1 MHSLPKVLLVDDN
14 ADSIV
19 ALTAILDLPDREL
32 MSAQS
37 GRDALRLILDHDF
50 AAIVM
55 DVKMPEMDGFE
66 TATVI
71 RSRKRSENTPILFL
85 TGFRDDAHLVR
96 GYGLQAVDFL
106 FKPIAAEVL
115 SSKIATFVALA
126 NNAALLQKQAA
137 EIQALNEELER
148 KVQERTEA
156 LRGAIEDAK
165 AARIEADAANQ
176 AKTRFVAQLT
186 HELRTPLNAVI
197 GYTEILEE
205 EMTDRDLT
213 DLLPDVRK
221 LHHAAD
227 HLASLI
233 NEVLDLSKIEA
244 GKMDLS
250 IRKFAVGAVLNDVV
264 ATAQPLMA
272 RNQNQLKVSYS
283 QAAAVMSSDPVKL
296 RQVLL
301 NLLSN
306 AAKFTKN
313 GMVSLVVYES
323 GRTMQFRVRDTGI
336 GMTRNQIEKLFLP
349 FSQVHD
355 SHQAGGTG
363 LGLVI
368 SQHFCRLLGGDLTV
382 ESEAGV
388 GSVFTVSLPA
398 NFSQQAQAAGLS

>member
-1 MHSLPKVLLVDDN
+1 MSNPPKVLLVDDN

-19 ALTAILDLPDREL
+19 ALTAILEAPGREL
-32 MSAQS
+32 MAARS
-37 GRDALRLILDHDF
+37 GRDALRLVLDHDF

-85 TGFRDDAHLVR
+85 TGFRDDAHLIR
-96 GYGLQAVDFL
+96 GYGLKAVDFL

-126 NNAALLQKQAA
+126 ATNALLQQQAI
-137 EIQALNEELER
+137 EIRALNEELER
-148 KVQERTEA
+148 KVEERTVA
-156 LRGAIEDAK
+156 LRQAIEDAK
-165 AARIEADAANQ
+165 AARVEADSANQ
-176 AKTRFVAQLT
+176 AKSRFLAQLT

-205 EMTDRDLT
+205 EMTGRDLT
-213 DLLPDVRK
+213 DLLSDARK
-221 LHHAAD
+221 LHQAAD

-250 IRKFAVGAVLNDVV
+250 IRKFAVGAVVDDVL

-272 RNQNQLKVSYS
+272 RNGNQLRVLGSRNG
-283 QAAAVMSSDPVKL
+283 AVMNSDPVKV

-301 NLLSN
+301 NLISN
-306 AAKFTKN
+306 AAKFTSN
-313 GMVSLVVYES
+313 GIVTLEVHEANGAM
-323 GRTMQFRVRDTGI
+323 RFCIRDTGI
-336 GMTRNQIEKLFLP
+336 GMTRSQIDKLFLP

-355 SHQAGGTG
+355 SRHTGGTG

-368 SQHFCRLLGGDLTV
+368 TQHLCRMLGGDITV

-388 GSVFTVSLPA
+388 GSVFQVALPA
-398 NFSQQAQAAGLS
+398 TFSQQVQAASL